1 MFTKFIKQNVHVI
14 LKPAIRYNLEI
25 KKKKQGKKQNN
36 TECKFSPDHTLTQHN
51 IILK

>member
-25 KKKKQGKKQNN
+25 KKKRNKARNKI
-36 TECKFSPDHTLTQHN
+36 TQSVSLVQITH
-51 IILK
+51 